1 MEIITI
7 ILLILLGVVL
17 LLIEFLL
24 IPGISVAGVGC
35 LVAFGASVFFAFK
48 FFGSLVGFIV
58 LAAIL
63 ITVPLFL
70 YFLFKGKAMKPMM
83 LSADIDGKMKN
94 VEEGQL
100 KPGDEGETIG
110 RLAPAGKAKINGIT
124 LEVRTNGQFVDQKT
138 KIKVLKIEGNSVY
151 VEPIKEE

>member
-17 LLIEFLL
+17 LLVEFLL
-24 IPGISVAGVGC
+24 IPGISIAGIGC
-35 LVAFGASVFFAFK
+35 LLSFGASVFFAFK
-48 FFGSLVGFIV
+48 YFGNLIGFIV
-58 LAAIL
+58 LLSIL
-63 ITVPLFL
+63 IIVPLFI

-83 LSADIDGKMKN
+83 LNTDIDGKVKN
-94 VEEGQL
+94 VEEGQIQ
-100 KPGDEGETIG
+100 PGDEGITIG

-124 LEVRTNGQFVDQKT
+124 LEVRSNGQFIDQQT

-151 VEPIKEE
+151 VEPINE

>member
-1 MEIITI
+1 
-7 ILLILLGVVL
+7 
-17 LLIEFLL
+17 
-24 IPGISVAGVGC
+24 
-35 LVAFGASVFFAFK
+35 
-48 FFGSLVGFIV
+48 
-58 LAAIL
+58 
-63 ITVPLFL
+63 
-70 YFLFKGKAMKPMM
+70 MM
-83 LSADIDGKMKN
+83 LSTDIDSKMKN

>member
-24 IPGISVAGVGC
+24 IPGISIAGIGC
-35 LVAFGASVFFAFK
+35 LIAFATSVIFAFK
-48 FFGSLVGFIV
+48 YFGSIVGFIV
-58 LAAIL
+58 LTSIL
-63 ITVPLFL
+63 ILVPLFL
-70 YFLFKGKAMKPMM
+70 YFLFKGKAMRPMM
-83 LSADIDGKMKN
+83 LNTDIGSKVRN

-100 KPGDEGETIG
+100 QPGDEGITIG
-110 RLAPAGKAKINGIT
+110 RLAPAGKAKIKDIT
-124 LEVRTNGQFVDQKT
+124 LEVRTNGQFIDQQT

-151 VEPIKEE
+151 VEPINE